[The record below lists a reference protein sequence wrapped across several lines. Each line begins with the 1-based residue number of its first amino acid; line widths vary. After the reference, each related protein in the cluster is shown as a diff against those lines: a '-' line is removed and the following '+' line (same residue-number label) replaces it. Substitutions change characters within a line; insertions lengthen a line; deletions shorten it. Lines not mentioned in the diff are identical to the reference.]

1 MVWEITAEELLERYA
16 DGERNFAGIK
26 LAHYGLYGF
35 RRSKHSGLDLD
46 GVVLRDINL
55 RGADLRSVYLI
66 GADLTGADLGGIF
79 LESCCLEGAI
89 IRDANLFAAN
99 VTHSSFDK
107 ADLRGSIL
115 SQMNA
120 TFGHFWEVQMRS
132 LEDAILIEADF
143 RGAHTDDG
151 LICRG
156 MNLIWN
162 TTMPSGTVIR
172 GPQWG
177 NGRDNR

>member
-55 RGADLRSVYLI
+55 RGAYLHDVYLI
-66 GADLTGADLGGIF
+66 GADLTGSDLGGIF
-79 LESCCLEGAI
+79 LDSCTLVRAI
-89 IRDANLFAAN
+89 IRDANLCAA
-99 VTHSSFDK
+99 TLCGSTFGD
-107 ADLRGSIL
+107 ADLRGSNL
-115 SQMNA
+115 NYMNA
-120 TFGHFWEVQMRS
+120 SIAIFRQAQIGSFER
-132 LEDAILIEADF
+132 AILAQTDF
-143 RGAHTDDG
+143 QGAHIDSG
-151 LICRG
+151 IICRG
-156 MNLIWN
+156 WNLIWN
-162 TTMPSGTVIR
+162 TTMPDGQVVR

-177 NGRDNR
+177 NGRDAR

>member
-1 MVWEITAEELLERYA
+1 
-16 DGERNFAGIK
+16 
-26 LAHYGLYGF
+26 
-35 RRSKHSGLDLD
+35 RSKHSGLDLD

-79 LESCCLEGAI
+79 LQSCCLEGAT

-120 TFGHFWEVQMRS
+120 TFGHFWEVQMKS

-143 RGAHTDDG
+143 RGAHTDD
-151 LICRG
+151 
-156 MNLIWN
+156 
-162 TTMPSGTVIR
+162 
-172 GPQWG
+172 
-177 NGRDNR
+177 